1 MPVQRPLALGLL
13 VMLLALLALAGNA
26 RAEPAKRI
34 LVMGDSLSAA
44 YGLAVDQGWV
54 TLLQSDIKDGG
65 WHVINASISG
75 ETTAGGR
82 SRMASA
88 LAEHQPDIV
97 LIELGA
103 NDGLRGLPL
112 DLAKRNL
119 AAMITQAQQA
129 GSQILLIG
137 MQIPPNYGPDYT
149 QQFVAMYQ
157 QLALEHSV
165 ALVPFLLAPI
175 AGSRDAFLPD
185 QLHPN
190 ADSQRALAA
199 HVLPALRPLMQQ
211 LESGAQPAPA
221 TP

>member
-1 MPVQRPLALGLL
+1 MPARPPATLGLL
-13 VMLLALLALAGNA
+13 VMVLGLLLLAGTA
-26 RAEPAKRI
+26 RADAAKRI

-54 TLLQSDIKDGG
+54 ALLQSDLKPGG
-65 WHVINASISG
+65 WHVINASVSG

-82 SRMASA
+82 SRIASA
-88 LAEHQPDIV
+88 LAEHRPGIV

-112 DLAKRNL
+112 DLAKQNL
-119 AAMITQAQQA
+119 ANMIDQAKQA
-129 GSQILLIG
+129 GSQVLLVG

-149 QQFVAMYQ
+149 QQFIAMYQ
-157 QLALEHSV
+157 QLAVEHSV
-165 ALVPFLLAPI
+165 PLLPFLLAPI
-175 AGSRDAFLPD
+175 ADSRDAFLPD

-190 ADSQRALAA
+190 ASAQQALAA
-199 HVLPALRPLMQQ
+199 HVLPALRPLMKQ
-211 LESGAQPAPA
+211 LESGTQSAQA